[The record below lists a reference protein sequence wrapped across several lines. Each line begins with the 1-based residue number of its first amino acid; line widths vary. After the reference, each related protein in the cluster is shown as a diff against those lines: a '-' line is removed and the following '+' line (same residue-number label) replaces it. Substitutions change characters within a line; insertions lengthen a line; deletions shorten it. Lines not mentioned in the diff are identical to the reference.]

1 MKRLLF
7 IVAHLVLVASAV
19 SQEIRDPIVP
29 TTENEEAASMDQRL
43 SKLSTRALLIQ
54 VILSTGE
61 SQTAAI
67 DVIRERGEPIIS
79 EVVEAWRIGR
89 ISTLGEGEEVQVLIQ
104 VSEGQYEDL
113 LTGSAL
119 TPSGE
124 PKINRATR
132 SLRKVLKRIVD
143 LLDLKSPDMSKR
155 IAAAEKL
162 GLSQNE
168 EYLPELRELVP
179 KQSDKKVKAA
189 FQEAVWI
196 SELKNGRIDEKIS
209 AVTSLGE
216 VKSYPARDFIEALLK
231 ESREA
236 KVERLDELEAVAEIA
251 LKKIDDHQ
259 KLVEVASTLVRGL
272 STGSVL
278 LLVSYGL
285 AITFG
290 QMGVINM
297 AHGEFIAIGGY
308 TTYVVQNFFVG
319 VFGVESA
326 GFGWYFIA
334 ALPAAF
340 VVSAL
345 CGAIL
350 EKGLIQFLYKRP
362 LESLLATWGVS
373 MVLQQVFRLWFGAA
387 NVAVA
392 SPEWLSGSYELA
404 GISLSYNRISLI
416 VFALIVV
423 LVTWLLLAKTN
434 WGLHVRATMQNRQ
447 MSSCLGVPS
456 SRVNM
461 LTFAFGSGLAGLAGA
476 FLSQI
481 GNVGPSMGQTYIVD
495 SFMVV
500 VVGGVGNL
508 LGAALSSMGIGMLD
522 QGLQP
527 VLGPVMGKITVLFG
541 IILFL
546 QFKPGGL
553 FAARSR
559 SLDD

>member
-1 MKRLLF
+1 MLLANCGKKDSLTHRF
-7 IVAHLVLVASAV
+7 AALIWILGSMFLF
-19 SQEIRDPIVP
+19 SQED
-29 TTENEEAASMDQRL
+29 ED
-43 SKLSTRALLIQ
+43 STRALLCQI
-54 VILSTGE
+54 VLSEGDE
-61 SQTAAI
+61 QAALI
-67 DVIRERGEPIIS
+67 DQLRTRGEPIIGKM
-79 EVVEAWRIGR
+79 VNAWRLGR
-89 ISTLGEGEEVQVLIQ
+89 ISVVDEGAGPQVLMK
-104 VSEGQYEDL
+104 VEGDYL
-113 LTGSAL
+113 SLKTGKAL
-119 TPSGE
+119 EPTGE
-124 PKINRATR
+124 VKINRASR
-132 SLRKVLKRIVD
+132 GLRKTLKRIVD
-143 LLDLKSPDMSKR
+143 LLDLRSPDDKKR

-162 GLSQNE
+162 GLTQNE
-168 EYLPELRELVP
+168 EYLPELRELAGE
-179 KQSDKKVKAA
+179 QSDKKVKRA
-189 FQEAVWI
+189 FEEAVWI
-196 SELKNGRIDEKIS
+196 SELKNGTPEVQLAAIRN
-209 AVTSLGE
+209 LGE
-216 VKSYPARDFIEALLK
+216 IKSYPARDFIETLL
-231 ESREA
+231 REA
-236 KVERLDELEAVAEIA
+236 EGGELEGLEELQSTVRTAFSQIDQHQQFVEIA
-251 LKKIDDHQ
+251 GTI
-259 KLVEVASTLVRGL
+259 VRGL

-308 TTYVVQNFFVG
+308 TTYLVQNWFAG
-319 VFGVESA
+319 VFGVTSA
-326 GFGWYFIA
+326 GYDWYFVMALPVSFLVA
-334 ALPAAF
+334 ALI
-340 VVSAL
+340 
-345 CGAIL
+345 GAGL

-373 MVLQQVFRLWFGAA
+373 MVLQQLFRLWFGAA

-392 SPEWLSGSYELA
+392 SPDWLAGSYEA
-404 GISLSYNRISLI
+404 FGVSISFNRISLI
-416 VFALIVV
+416 IFALIVV
-423 LVTWLLLAKTN
+423 VVTYLLLAKTK

-447 MSSCLGVPS
+447 MASCLGVPS

-500 VVGGVGNL
+500 VMGGVGNL
-508 LGAALSSMGIGMLD
+508 FGAAISSMGVGLLD

-546 QFKPGGL
+546 QIRPGGI
-553 FAARSR
+553 FPSRSR